1 MEERPEKGSAAGA
14 DEAWFRNRVSWL
26 SFFFSLLVVWVHSPN
41 VDLFAKGTEGM
52 EAAQRLEHMGADQL
66 GQIAVPGFFMIS
78 AYLFYRNFHIKS
90 LAGKWNSRIKS
101 ILIPYVVWNFLYY
114 MAYVIVTRIQAAERI
129 IGREPV
135 PFNGEELL
143 AAVVRYR
150 YNPVFWYLF
159 QLILL
164 IALAPVLYAVLRRTL
179 IGTLFLALLLL
190 GLWKGWSL
198 PYLNLDALF
207 YYSAAAFLAIGRERW
222 GNVLE
227 RRPSGWNAQEGSGAG
242 RFLASILLAVS
253 GAFLW
258 FSGRPGAVFYQLP
271 FHTVLIR
278 FWGVCIAVWA
288 IRFIPFPAA
297 DDLVKN
303 SFFMYAIHFPWVR
316 LFNKL
321 GALLLPEGAGSA
333 LAMFVAMPVLVLAV
347 TWGLGNFMKRFMP
360 GIYGLLSGGRGR

>member
-207 YYSAAAFLAIGRERW
+207 YYSAAAF
-222 GNVLE
+222 
-227 RRPSGWNAQEGSGAG
+227 
-242 RFLASILLAVS
+242 
-253 GAFLW
+253 
-258 FSGRPGAVFYQLP
+258 
-271 FHTVLIR
+271 
-278 FWGVCIAVWA
+278 
-288 IRFIPFPAA
+288 
-297 DDLVKN
+297 
-303 SFFMYAIHFPWVR
+303 
-316 LFNKL
+316 
-321 GALLLPEGAGSA
+321 
-333 LAMFVAMPVLVLAV
+333 
-347 TWGLGNFMKRFMP
+347 
-360 GIYGLLSGGRGR
+360 